1 MAQNKDVA
9 EDLRV
14 RRTRKLIQNALIE
27 LTIEKG
33 FSAVTVRDIAQRA
46 MVNRATFYRHYQD
59 KYDLLD
65 KYMDDLYAML
75 DTPEE
80 PATQVGV
87 PEKPPAG
94 LVRMLEH
101 VQAHADFYRVMLG
114 KRGDPG
120 FVQRIREYIE
130 KRMRASL
137 STMVPQDQLNQPS
150 FDLCLKY
157 ISSAG
162 VGAIEWWLENDLPY
176 SPWQMATLAVQLS
189 MADVRFFLGL
199 ALLSKPGLR
208 GESPG
213 HGP

>member
-1 MAQNKDVA
+1 MTQNKDGP

-14 RRTRKLIQNALIE
+14 RRTRKLLQNALIE

-65 KYMDDLYAML
+65 RYMDDLYAML
-75 DTPEE
+75 DTPDE
-80 PATQVGV
+80 PPTQVDI

-120 FVQRIREYIE
+120 FAQRIRGYIE

-137 STMVPQDQLNQPS
+137 SAMVPQDQLNKAS
-150 FDLCLKY
+150 FDLCMKY

-162 VGAIEWWLENDLPY
+162 LGSIEWWLENDLPY
-176 SPWQMATLAVQLS
+176 SPRQMATLAVQLS
-189 MADVRFFLGL
+189 MADVRFFLL
-199 ALLSKPGLR
+199 ALTD
-208 GESPG
+208 
-213 HGP
+213 HQN

>member
-1 MAQNKDVA
+1 VAQNKDVP

-14 RRTRKLIQNALIE
+14 RRTRKLLQNALIE

-33 FSAVTVRDIAQRA
+33 FSAVTVRDLAERA

-65 KYMDDLYAML
+65 RYMDDLYAML
-75 DTPEE
+75 DTADQ
-80 PATQVGV
+80 PAAQADI

-114 KRGDPG
+114 KKGDPG
-120 FVQRIREYIE
+120 FAQRIRGYIE

-137 STMVPQDQLNQPS
+137 SGIVPHDQLKTPS

-162 VGAIEWWLENDLPY
+162 LGAIEWWLENDMPY
-176 SPWQMATLAVQLS
+176 TPEQMATLAVQLS
-189 MADVRFFLGL
+189 MADVRFFLS
-199 ALLSKPGLR
+199 ALT
-208 GESPG
+208 G
-213 HGP
+213 HRN